1 MTHSVN
7 ESGDLQ
13 QPGTDGCCFIP
24 AAESVAAVDERKA
37 CVSCQNGTLP
47 CGTCCSNWTNLN
59 AIPVSRRSARKLS
72 DYYTKE
78 SGRRKGGAQ
87 GGKEVQTCN
96 PDISMDMAWCACVVE
111 KAFDKIIKSLIY
123 MGITIGVFGVGLGCI
138 TKVTF
143 DGFDR
148 RMYRKRRE
156 RAAVF
161 AAAQVELGF
170 MLRDQDDVDIK

>member
-1 MTHSVN
+1 
-7 ESGDLQ
+7 
-13 QPGTDGCCFIP
+13 
-24 AAESVAAVDERKA
+24 
-37 CVSCQNGTLP
+37 
-47 CGTCCSNWTNLN
+47 
-59 AIPVSRRSARKLS
+59 
-72 DYYTKE
+72 
-78 SGRRKGGAQ
+78 
-87 GGKEVQTCN
+87 
-96 PDISMDMAWCACVVE
+96 MDMAWCACVVE